1 MGFYNMLAGRNSSPQ
16 NSFSGVAFLVLQK
29 SLGVWH
35 AGYSRRNPEIP
46 VLTIQ
51 NLSPSRM
58 GNVGRFPNI
67 GARGE
72 SRWKRAIRASL
83 RFFGILMVPLLVAMA
98 IPGLAD
104 LGGSSGSDCTA
115 QKNPPASNQGDA
127 EGPWRP
133 KKKPSRVVAGTRGN
147 ETSA

>member
-1 MGFYNMLAGRNSSPQ
+1 MLAGKSSPTQ

-29 SLGVWH
+29 SLGAWH

-51 NLSPSRM
+51 NISPSRM
-58 GNVGRFPNI
+58 GSLGRFPGI

-72 SRWKRAIRASL
+72 SRWKRGIRASL
-83 RFFGILMVPLLVAMA
+83 RFFGILMVPWFIAMA
-98 IPGLAD
+98 IPDLAD
-104 LGGSSGSDCTA
+104 PVGPSGNCLWA
-115 QKNPPASNQGDA
+115 QKSSPASNQGDA

-133 KKKPSRVVAGTRGN
+133 PKKTSRAVVGIRGD
-147 ETSA
+147 ETSAGV